1 MPNQLL
7 DRFLR
12 YVKIDTQS
20 AYDNAVIPST
30 PKQFDLAYILR
41 DELLALGLQDV
52 QLNEQCYIT
61 ATLPANIDH
70 DCPTVGF
77 VAHMDTA
84 PDFTATNVQPQIWE
98 NYDGQDIVL
107 NAAHDIVL
115 RVSEFPEIAAYKGH
129 TLITTDGSTLLGA
142 DDKAGVAEIMTA
154 LAHLIAH
161 PEIKHGK
168 IRICF
173 TPDEEIGRGADGF
186 DVAAFGADWAYTMDG
201 SQLGEL
207 EYENFNAA
215 SALVHIQG
223 KNIHPGFAKNKMVN
237 AIRIAQDFIAALPQN
252 ETPEYTSGY
261 EGFFH
266 LNQFDGTVD
275 STKLHYIIRDHDRA
289 KFEARK
295 KLFADTVA
303 QLNQKYDNR
312 ISSTIKDSY
321 YNMREKIEP
330 VFHIVDI
337 ARQAMQAL
345 DIEPLTQPIRGGT
358 DGSRLSFMGLPCP
371 NIFAGGMNFHGRYE
385 YVSLQ
390 TMQAATMCIV
400 KIAEIVAKR

>member
-20 AYDNAVIPST
+20 AYDNPILPST
-30 PKQFDLAYILR
+30 AKQFDLAYILR
-41 DELLALGLQDV
+41 DELIAMGMHDV

-61 ATLPANIDH
+61 ATLPSNIDH

-77 VAHMDTA
+77 VAHIDTA

-107 NAAHDIVL
+107 NASHNIVL

-154 LAHLIAH
+154 MAHLIAH

-215 SALVHIQG
+215 SAFVHIQG

-237 AIRIAQDFIAALPQN
+237 AIRIAQDFIAALPQD

-266 LNQFDGTVD
+266 LNQLDGTVD

-330 VFHIVDI
+330 VFHVIDI

-345 DIEPLTQPIRGGT
+345 DIQPLTQPIRGGT

-400 KIAEIVAKR
+400 KIAEIVAKK

>member
-77 VAHMDTA
+77 VAHIDTA
-84 PDFTATNVQPQIWE
+84 PDFTGTNVQPQIWE

-107 NAAHDIVL
+107 NAAHNIVL

-129 TLITTDGSTLLGA
+129 TLITTDGTTLLGA

-215 SALVHIQG
+215 SAHVHIQG

-266 LNQFDGTVD
+266 LNQLDGTVD

-400 KIAEIVAKR
+400 KIAEIVAQR

>member
-77 VAHMDTA
+77 VAHIDTA
-84 PDFTATNVQPQIWE
+84 PDFTGTNVQPQIWE

-107 NAAHDIVL
+107 NAAHAIVL

-129 TLITTDGSTLLGA
+129 TLITTDGTTLLGA

-215 SALVHIQG
+215 SAHVHIQG

-266 LNQFDGTVD
+266 LNQLDGTVD

-400 KIAEIVAKR
+400 KIAEIVAQR